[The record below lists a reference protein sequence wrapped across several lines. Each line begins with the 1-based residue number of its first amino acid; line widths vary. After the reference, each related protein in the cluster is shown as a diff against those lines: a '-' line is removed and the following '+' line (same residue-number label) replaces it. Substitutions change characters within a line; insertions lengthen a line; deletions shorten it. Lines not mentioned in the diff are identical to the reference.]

1 MSTLVIWIGV
11 PLLGGL
17 IGYLTNRIAVRMIF
31 RPVEPVRVMG
41 LSFQGVLARRQRELA
56 GSVGRVVGD
65 HLVEREDILRCFE
78 RVDLEGLLGD
88 VLERGLAPKIEE
100 LRRLPLVG
108 KMLTEERVD
117 DLRQAV
123 LRSLLRRRELM
134 FDGLERALEQ
144 GLDIREM
151 VAEKVAAFPVA
162 RLQELVLEVAAR
174 ELRTIEILGGVL
186 GLAIGLAQAAL
197 IAILA

>member
-174 ELRTIEILGGVL
+174 ELRTIEILGGSWAWPSAWPRPL
-186 GLAIGLAQAAL
+186 
-197 IAILA
+197 